1 MTDAWRIAVA
11 PMMACTDRHC
21 RYFLRLLSPSARLY
35 TEMVTAAAIVR
46 GNAGRLLRFDA
57 SEHPVALQVGGSDPA
72 LLAEAA
78 RQAEAW
84 GYDEV
89 NLNVGC
95 PSERV
100 QEGAFGA
107 CLMKNPGLVADCIR
121 AMAASTRLL
130 VTVKTRIGVDDRDDY
145 AFLQCF
151 VNTVAGAGCGTFIIH
166 ARKALLQ
173 GLSPHENRTV
183 PPLRYDIVHRLRA
196 DFPDLRLLVNG
207 GIDTESAVE
216 QQLDA
221 GLDGVMIGRKAYG
234 DPYWLTGLEVR
245 YLRADDGWLPPTRA
259 AVVAAM
265 VMYARRQLTEG
276 VRLHQI
282 SRHMLGLYHGQPGAR
297 IWRQLV
303 GAGACGDGAHPDQ
316 LLAAVE
322 AVERTRIP
330 RRAGGRPARA
340 TEAEY

>member
-1 MTDAWRIAVA
+1 MTNAWRIAVA
-11 PMMACTDRHC
+11 PMMAWTDRHC
-21 RYFLRLLSPSARLY
+21 RYFLRLLSPTARLY

-57 SEHPVALQVGGSDPA
+57 SEHPVALQLGGSDPA

-100 QEGAFGA
+100 LEGSFGA
-107 CLMKNPGLVADCIR
+107 CLMKDPGLVANCIR
-121 AMAASTRLL
+121 AMAAGTRLP

-145 AFLQCF
+145 DFLHDF
-151 VNTVAGAGCGTFIIH
+151 VATVAGAGCGTFIIH

-196 DFPDLRLLVNG
+196 DFPTLRLLVNG
-207 GIDTESAVE
+207 GIDSESAVDR
-216 QQLDA
+216 QFDA

-234 DPYWLTGLEVR
+234 DPYWLTRLEAR
-245 YLRADDGWLPPTRA
+245 YLRDGDGWVPPSRE
-259 AVVAAM
+259 AVVAEM
-265 VMYARRQLTEG
+265 VVYARRQLTEG

-297 IWRQLV
+297 TWRQLV
-303 GAGACGDGAHPDQ
+303 GAGACSNGAHPDQ
-316 LLAAVE
+316 LLAAVQ
-322 AVERTRIP
+322 AVERTQVS
-330 RRAGGRPARA
+330 RRAGGRSTRA
-340 TEAEY
+340 TEPEY

>member
-1 MTDAWRIAVA
+1 
-11 PMMACTDRHC
+11 MMAWTDRHC
-21 RYFLRLLSPSARLY
+21 RYFLRLLSPTVRLY
-35 TEMVTAAAIVR
+35 TEMITAAAIVR
-46 GNAGRLLRFDA
+46 GNAGRLLRFDP
-57 SEHPVALQVGGSDPA
+57 SEHPVALQLGGSDPA
-72 LLAEAA
+72 LLSEAA
-78 RQAEAW
+78 RQAEVW

-107 CLMKNPGLVADCIR
+107 CLMKDPGLVADCVR
-121 AMAASTRLL
+121 AMAAGTRLP

-145 AFLQCF
+145 DFLQDF
-151 VNTVAGAGCGTFIIH
+151 VATVASAGCGTFIIH

-183 PPLRYDIVHRLRA
+183 PPLRYDVVHRLRA
-196 DFPDLRLLVNG
+196 DFPNLRLLVNG
-207 GIDTESAVE
+207 GVDSESAVDL
-216 QQLDA
+216 QFDA

-234 DPYWLTGLEVR
+234 DPYWLTRLEAR
-245 YLRADDGWLPPTRA
+245 YLRDSDGWVPLSRE

-297 IWRQLV
+297 AWRQLV
-303 GAGACGDGAHPDQ
+303 GAGACSNGAHPDQ

-322 AVERTRIP
+322 AVEHTQLS
-330 RRAGGRPARA
+330 RRAGGRPTRA
-340 TEAEY
+340 TEPEY